1 MESIIQRM
9 VDSSEHIDDVIEKM
23 NEYGRRETPFLFVI
37 DYEMQSPFV
46 IPIEDLGDFDI
57 EVAIHG
63 TSYTKGD
70 FVVPRAFDFLS
81 FPPTFSAYLRAFE
94 SIQKHFILGNTYLA
108 NLTFPSRIETD
119 LSLREI
125 YSLSHA
131 RYKLRVEDRFVV
143 FSPESFVRIA
153 DDEIASFPMK
163 GTIDADI
170 PNSRSI
176 ILADEKE
183 TAEHITIVDLI
194 RNDIGMI
201 ANPVRVERFRYIDR
215 ISTHRK
221 TLLQVSSEIRGKLRP
236 GWHGRIG
243 TILAS
248 LLPAGSICGAPK
260 TKTVEIIRDAEI
272 DQRGYYTGVFGVFD
286 GTSLESGVMIRFI
299 EQSSGCFTYRSGGGL
314 TVDSD
319 PVLEYEELI
328 DKIYVPVTRN
338 HTTRGETILESRAP
352 REEDAR
358 IPSEPVRSR

>member
-1 MESIIQRM
+1 M
-9 VDSSEHIDDVIEKM
+9 VGVSEQMNDVVERM
-23 NEYGRRETPFLFVI
+23 NELGSREVPFLFVI

-46 IPIEDLGDFDI
+46 IPIEELVDFDI
-57 EVAIHG
+57 EVSIHG
-63 TSYTKGD
+63 TSYTKGRFVPPRD
-70 FVVPRAFDFLS
+70 FVFRAEPPDFA
-81 FPPTFSAYLRAFE
+81 TYMRAYE
-94 SIQKHFILGNTYLA
+94 SIQRHFVLGNTYLA
-108 NLTFPSRIETD
+108 NLTFPTRIETD
-119 LSLREI
+119 LSLNEI
-125 YSLSHA
+125 YAFSHA

-143 FSPESFVRIA
+143 FSPESFIRIA

-163 GTIDADI
+163 GTIDADMQD
-170 PNSRSI
+170 SRSI

-243 TILAS
+243 TMLQS

-260 TKTVEIIRDAEI
+260 NKTVEIIRDAEI
-272 DQRGYYTGVFGVFD
+272 DERGFYTGVFGIFD
-286 GTSLESGVMIRFI
+286 GTSLESGVMIRFV
-299 EQSSGCFTYRSGGGL
+299 EQASGVYSYRSGGGL

-319 PVLEYEELI
+319 PALEYQELI

-338 HTTRGETILESRAP
+338 HSPRSEKIL
-352 REEDAR
+352 
-358 IPSEPVRSR
+358 